1 MRDELR
7 AAYEERLPILH
18 ELAANLERETR
29 RQLDGMPHIDRISFR
44 AKEVESFLDKVLER
58 RIDPPYEEPLIEV
71 EDQVGGRILVFFVSD
86 VAPAREQA
94 ERLFTPV
101 EAVLR
106 RPESYNVFDYESFH
120 AIYGIPPPIK
130 PADWGERDDL
140 PRRSSCRSEL
150 SFSTRTPSRST
161 TSPTS
166 RRHRRAKTSAAS
178 WRGLRRAAGVPTRPS
193 SASAWS
199 LPKRV
204 TPSQRLLEGTSFV
217 GGADVVAVLAQC
229 GGDPARGDVRVE
241 EEPHRALIGAERV
254 DGGVLAP
261 QLLERAAVVGDRV
274 VDLLWE
280 RLVVREREADVRFGE
295 IGRVRGALRRVEAAR
310 RRDDLPHVQRRADHP
325 RPAVPIRP
333 SKRDPREPPGAQRL
347 LSEGLDHGSLAAA
360 RALGLERHQLIGDP
374 GQAHAE
380 RLRLGRHEATV
391 SQ

>member
-140 PRRSSCRSEL
+140 PRTFELQIRTLFQHAYAEPQHDLAYKPETPPSEDI
-150 SFSTRTPSRST
+150 
-161 TSPTS
+161 
-166 RRHRRAKTSAAS
+166 RRELAWVAAS
-178 WRGLRRAAGVPTRPS
+178 SW
-193 SASAWS
+193 
-199 LPKRV
+199 
-204 TPSQRLLEGTSFV
+204 
-217 GGADVVAVLAQC
+217 GADQALE
-229 GGDPARGDVRVE
+229 RVRVE
-241 EEPHRALIGAERV
+241 LAEEGDAEPAAP
-254 DGGVLAP
+254 GG
-261 QLLERAAVVGDRV
+261 D
-274 VDLLWE
+274 
-280 RLVVREREADVRFGE
+280 
-295 IGRVRGALRRVEAAR
+295 
-310 RRDDLPHVQRRADHP
+310 
-325 RPAVPIRP
+325 
-333 SKRDPREPPGAQRL
+333 
-347 LSEGLDHGSLAAA
+347 
-360 RALGLERHQLIGDP
+360 
-374 GQAHAE
+374 
-380 RLRLGRHEATV
+380 
-391 SQ
+391 